1 MEPSRKR
8 LRRSTRSCY
17 QCRKRKVK
25 CQLTDEEVETCAEC
39 VKSGTRCTLQ
49 APETEPVNGY
59 FEKDGHES
67 RLERIESL
75 LMKLVEAH
83 ELSRPDPTLLS
94 TEFPPSFWNDLLVPQ
109 ADNVPVPTID
119 DQRFVLSSSPDAPDV
134 KQSLV
139 DILPSPQDAVTIV
152 NNTTAWLWGMDDP
165 PGNVLKSKETP
176 QFFDI
181 SAVSRGS
188 TMGIAKTLLYLALY
202 MQQLPPGFDLQLSN
216 SQGTEQTTQLYVRR
230 AKLFLL
236 SLEDKA
242 CPFDTL
248 ECLQLLGMIQINDG
262 AVRQAWM
269 TFRRAVDIAR
279 VNEFQKGFSLSAR
292 QSSCANTALRR
303 RIWLA
308 CISGDC
314 YCSLLLGLEPSLGV
328 APFGPEDESWNDP
341 LADDDANFQRR
352 FCPILA
358 RISQRNVAR
367 LEQDGDALQEI
378 DESLNKLQDL
388 MPASWWRSPSIRQ
401 DRSLDSA
408 KAYDRLMCQLW
419 FFQARI
425 FAHIPIAFAKSATN
439 SAHSLESCMEASR
452 ITLQRYLGLQQMGQ
466 HQPRCRIIDLSAFL
480 AAVVLLLA
488 RAQRR
493 YHETESS
500 TSRYDSDRDLL
511 EQVADSFDSL
521 GKTCSR
527 EHLARQSS
535 EVLFVLLEVVDCDS
549 KNGCLLETNWNS
561 DLATLMKPLDTKSGT
576 GDILSSSIK
585 PVLEA
590 ESPAS
595 HLINLLFATT
605 RPVLDMPDFTP
616 GELGIDELL
625 DPTILQ

>member
-25 CQLTDEEVETCAEC
+25 CQLTDEDVETCAEC
-39 VKSGTRCTLQ
+39 IKSGTRCTLQ
-49 APETEPVNGY
+49 APDTGQANGHS
-59 FEKDGHES
+59 EKEGHES
-67 RLERIESL
+67 RLERIETL
-75 LMKLVEAH
+75 LKKLVDAH
-83 ELSRPDPTLLS
+83 ELSRPDPTLLG
-94 TEFPPSFWNDLLVPQ
+94 TEFPVSFWNDLLAPQ
-109 ADNVPVPTID
+109 VDNVPIPTID
-119 DQRFVLSSSPDAPDV
+119 DQRIILSSPPDTPDV

-152 NNTTAWLWGMDDP
+152 NHTTAWLWGMDDP
-165 PGNVLKSKETP
+165 PGNVLKPKETP

-202 MQQLPPGFDLQLSN
+202 MQQLPSSFELQLSN
-216 SQGTEQTTQLYVRR
+216 SQDIEQTIQLYVQR
-230 AKLFLL
+230 AKMFLV
-236 SLEDKA
+236 SLEDEA

-279 VNEFQKGFSLSAR
+279 VNGFQNSFSISAR
-292 QSSCANTALRR
+292 QSPCTDTALRR
-303 RIWLA
+303 RIWL

-314 YCSLLLGLEPSLGV
+314 YCSLLLGLEPGLGV
-328 APFGPEDESWNDP
+328 APFGFEDESWNDP
-341 LADDDANFQRR
+341 LADDDASFQRR

-358 RISQRNVAR
+358 RISQRNVAG
-367 LEQDGDALQEI
+367 LEQDGDVLQEI
-378 DESLNKLQDL
+378 DKALNKLQDL

-401 DRSLDSA
+401 DRSPDSA

-425 FAHIPIAFAKSATN
+425 FAHIPIAFAKPTAN
-439 SAHSLESCMEASR
+439 STYSLASCMEASR
-452 ITLQRYLGLQQMGQ
+452 ITLQRYLGLQQTGQ
-466 HQPRCRIIDLSAFL
+466 HQPRCRVIDLSAFL

-493 YHETESS
+493 YHEAGSS

-535 EVLFVLLEVVDCDS
+535 GVLSVLLEVVDSDPENSWPREKNWDS
-549 KNGCLLETNWNS
+549 DFT
-561 DLATLMKPLDTKSGT
+561 APVKPLDTKSAT
-576 GDILSSSIK
+576 GDILASSIK

-590 ESPAS
+590 DSPAS
-595 HLINLLFATT
+595 HLINLLFATA
-605 RPVLDMPDFTP
+605 RPVLDMPNFTP